1 LREGKVVIIFLLNI
15 DTWQLGWRHGD
26 VAASNYAFYKGI
38 GAELGW
44 SDPVFQKRMAERG
57 LSKEKNPVETGQL
70 WIDQVWHG
78 EYSDKPT
85 ATHRLTIASAFQA
98 KLSPGTISLGK
109 RQRD

>member
-1 LREGKVVIIFLLNI
+1 MYLAET

-44 SDPVFQKRMAERG
+44 SDPVFQKRMQERG
-57 LSKEKNPVETGQL
+57 WSKEKNPVETGQL

-78 EYSDKPT
+78 SCPT
-85 ATHRLTIASAFQA
+85 RPFQ
-98 KLSPGTISLGK
+98 TVV
-109 RQRD
+109 

>member
-1 LREGKVVIIFLLNI
+1 MQYLDSGYVTPPGTLCAKLMSGNLL

-44 SDPVFQKRMAERG
+44 SDPVFQKRMKERG
-57 LSKEKNPVETGQL
+57 WSKEENPVETGQL

-78 EYSDKPT
+78 QSHYSWQE
-85 ATHRLTIASAFQA
+85 AN
-98 KLSPGTISLGK
+98 ISS
-109 RQRD
+109 